1 MISVFSSGK
10 IFAIFQQRNWNFLT
24 CENSTN
30 FANFL
35 LFSPNFQY
43 QNFKKTNDHDSGSEI
58 TSFQSQNLLFRPSLQ
73 LAWSGLN
80 TICRLH
86 VSWQQRKKLNSSY
99 LPFKGEG
106 MPTIGASVITTV
118 GEGMFLLH
126 SSTGDFWIDNFP
138 FISQSSHT

>member
-1 MISVFSSGK
+1 LLIFYYFHQIFNIK
-10 IFAIFQQRNWNFLT
+10 I
-24 CENSTN
+24 
-30 FANFL
+30 
-35 LFSPNFQY
+35 
-43 QNFKKTNDHDSGSEI
+43 FKKTNDHDSGSEI
-58 TSFQSQNLLFRPSLQ
+58 TNFQSQNLLFHPSLQ

-80 TICRLH
+80 IICRLH

-126 SSTGDFWIDNFP
+126 SSTGDFWIDDFP